1 MNGDNWEHYYTLHQD
16 KMREQQRQL
25 EQQRQIAQQ
34 LEQQRINA
42 ERDERFNSLRPAS
55 AIKPPDW
62 YVPGSY
68 RGGKRTRQK
77 KRRSKKTRSKK

>member
-1 MNGDNWEHYYTLHQD
+1 MNADNWEHYYTLHQD
-16 KMREQQRQL
+16 KIREQRQL
-25 EQQRQIAQQ
+25 EQR
-34 LEQQRINA
+34 EQQRINA

-55 AIKPPDW
+55 AIRPPDR

-77 KRRSKKTRSKK
+77 NVVQKLDQKNKLNL